1 MTQEGEE
8 AVRLPTEA
16 ATGVEVPVAGKTQQT
31 DARVV
36 PTSGLRESADL
47 LASPL
52 AKSQAEA
59 AEVEATAKALANAL
73 TEPRSECP
81 NTTEEANA
89 EVEVDAFAD
98 ADFARESSSDG
109 DSSDSFDGP
118 PLDAYWSSM
127 LNVTKTAEPLQPP
140 KMMNSK
146 EDGAP
151 RDRGRG
157 GKGASGDG
165 RPAGKGDGKGKA
177 ARGGKPGMFYMAPM
191 HPLAPLAPMAFFAAA
206 GKGPGGVDG
215 NPMGDPGAEQ
225 GSRQRSRSP
234 HGRASSDDLRNF
246 LSASRDESA
255 ANEESLEDRK
265 AQDDKINDS
274 IRSFLA

>member
-59 AEVEATAKALANAL
+59 
-73 TEPRSECP
+73 
-81 NTTEEANA
+81 A